1 MILGYG
7 SGFFLSSGVLGSI
20 LSRIRKRRESL
31 LAKDGEL
38 CLGDEVG
45 FCCSATVMLN
55 SVITSTAACLAPLF
69 SQS

>member
-31 LAKDGEL
+31 LAKRW
-38 CLGDEVG
+38 
-45 FCCSATVMLN
+45 
-55 SVITSTAACLAPLF
+55 
-69 SQS
+69 